1 MIQDVPDSQNI
12 NPSMIQNNQNNQFL
26 SQVND
31 PGLID
36 LTQKIIQVSKEK
48 DLEEEEK
55 KADEEEAREQ
65 EEGPKKSILS
75 KSMIQRR
82 LNFKKLNEEFK
93 NIFNKDN
100 SNINDI
106 RRCLIHVI
114 ILVGVMNCC
123 VWEVDC
129 LFFNICYGENIEMD
143 QRISALLFPLII
155 LSIFI
160 LYILFVSINYLQ
172 RKIIMTC
179 IIIYILLSIVLFIIG
194 ILSIVKGVKFNSEDE
209 ENAYETLTQFEKDY
223 YDEKG
228 LRKEYRRKMLASGIM
243 NIVLSVFGFF
253 VSFKTFLFKSLLTKT
268 SFDWRPP
275 LRSHVRAQRIKKT
288 VQLYTNNYDSYLYKF
303 QAENP
308 NYQIDEVEAKEN
320 KNRFGGIKNSILN
333 KSRAGGESEKKDK
346 KEKESEKSS
355 DIPLPKKKKKS
366 EKSENSNDNNDDEDD
381 IPLPRLKK
389 KKKVLLNRIGEQNN
403 EKDKHEENN
412 YKSDEEHSNNINN
425 NNHVNNNHI
434 IEEEINTDIK
444 KDIKEDDI

>member
-48 DLEEEEK
+48 YLEEEEK

-243 NIVLSVFGFF
+243 NLVLSVFGFF

-366 EKSENSNDNNDDEDD
+366 EKSENSNDNNDEDD

-412 YKSDEEHSNNINN
+412 NKSDEEHSNNINN

>member
-36 LTQKIIQVSKEK
+36 VTQKIIQVSKEK

-243 NIVLSVFGFF
+243 NLVLSVFGFF

-366 EKSENSNDNNDDEDD
+366 EKSENSNDNNDEDD
-381 IPLPRLKK
+381 IPLPTLKK

-412 YKSDEEHSNNINN
+412 NKSDEEHSNNINN

>member
-36 LTQKIIQVSKEK
+36 VTQKIIQVSKEK

-366 EKSENSNDNNDDEDD
+366 EKSENSNDNNDEDD

-412 YKSDEEHSNNINN
+412 NKSDEEHSNNINN

-444 KDIKEDDI
+444 KDNKEDDI